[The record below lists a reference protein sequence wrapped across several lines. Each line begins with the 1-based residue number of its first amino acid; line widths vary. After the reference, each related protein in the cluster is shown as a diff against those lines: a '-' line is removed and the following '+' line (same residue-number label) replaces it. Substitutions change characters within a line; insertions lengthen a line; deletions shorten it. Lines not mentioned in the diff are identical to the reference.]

1 MCETPT
7 TTTRTTLVTAR
18 LVVVMISLLVVGL
31 LVGRLECY
39 AVMIIASSSGRVLYG
54 KAGIP
59 GGGVNQ
65 SLNLP
70 RKIEFGL
77 GPGIRFPGI
86 GLICHRF
93 SQGQSSRKS
102 RPAIEL
108 PTDIEALEKHS

>member
-18 LVVVMISLLVVGL
+18 LVVGCWLLVVGL
-31 LVGRLECY
+31 LVGWLECY

-108 PTDIEALEKHS
+108 PTDIEALEEHC

>member
-1 MCETPT
+1 MCAKPQP
-7 TTTRTTLVTAR
+7 RQLAR
-18 LVVVMISLLVVGL
+18 LWSPPGGFVVGCWL
-31 LVGRLECY
+31 LVGWLECY

-108 PTDIEALEKHS
+108 LTDIEALEKHS

>member
-1 MCETPT
+1 
-7 TTTRTTLVTAR
+7 
-18 LVVVMISLLVVGL
+18 MISLLVGW
-31 LVGRLECY
+31 LECY

-108 PTDIEALEKHS
+108 PTDIEALEEHC